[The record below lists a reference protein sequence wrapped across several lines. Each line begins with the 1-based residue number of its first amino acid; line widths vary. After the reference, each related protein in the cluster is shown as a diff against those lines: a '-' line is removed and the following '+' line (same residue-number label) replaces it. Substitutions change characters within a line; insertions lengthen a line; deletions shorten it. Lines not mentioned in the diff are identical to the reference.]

1 MERFDGKSVLVI
13 DDEFAFV
20 ESLSEILAWEGLAV
34 LTAPNGS
41 EGLRILESERPN
53 WVIVDFMMP
62 TMNGEEF
69 CNRVR
74 ALEWTKTLPI
84 VLMSAAMIPQP
95 SGAPSNW
102 NVFLRK
108 PFKIADLLQ
117 ALEDARRAVLS

>member
-1 MERFDGKSVLVI
+1 M
-13 DDEFAFV
+13 
-20 ESLSEILAWEGLAV
+20 

-41 EGLRILESERPN
+41 EGLRILESERPS
-53 WVIVDFMMP
+53 WIVVDFMMP

-84 VLMSAAMIPQP
+84 VLMSAAMVAQP
-95 SGAPSNW
+95 SAAPPNW

-117 ALEDARRAVLS
+117 AMEDARRSVLS